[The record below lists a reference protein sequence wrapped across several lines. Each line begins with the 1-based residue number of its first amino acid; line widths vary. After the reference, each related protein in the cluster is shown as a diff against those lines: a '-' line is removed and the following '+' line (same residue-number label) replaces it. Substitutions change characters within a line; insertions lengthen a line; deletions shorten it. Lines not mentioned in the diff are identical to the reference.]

1 MSKHHLTTR
10 LHPLIEDNSSVGVG
24 GAITT
29 YLARIPE
36 MTLGDTRNGVT
47 FKGFEG
53 GLKQAQK
60 GSGFDPKSKDIAG
73 SIGTRTLQ
81 HFTVTFDY
89 GHRKLYLVKNKN
101 FDAPFPMLRHG
112 FTAPF
117 GGAEHAVLS
126 VMPNS
131 PAAEAGM
138 SVGDKIVSVDG
149 VTYESKNLDAVRAR
163 LRQPAGMVVEIVI
176 VPKGGGEKRSLKPT
190 LRDLL

>member
-1 MSKHHLTTR
+1 M
-10 LHPLIEDNSSVGVG
+10 
-24 GAITT
+24 
-29 YLARIPE
+29 
-36 MTLGDTRNGVT
+36 DT
-47 FKGFEG
+47 
-53 GLKQAQK
+53 
-60 GSGFDPKSKDIAG
+60 GSCI
-73 SIGTRTLQ
+73 
-81 HFTVTFDY
+81 
-89 GHRKLYLVKNKN
+89 LVKNKN
-101 FDAPFPMLRHG
+101 FDAPFLMLRHG

-149 VTYESKNLDAVRAR
+149 LTYESKNLDAVRAR
-163 LRQPAGMVVEIVI
+163 LRPPAGMVVEIVI